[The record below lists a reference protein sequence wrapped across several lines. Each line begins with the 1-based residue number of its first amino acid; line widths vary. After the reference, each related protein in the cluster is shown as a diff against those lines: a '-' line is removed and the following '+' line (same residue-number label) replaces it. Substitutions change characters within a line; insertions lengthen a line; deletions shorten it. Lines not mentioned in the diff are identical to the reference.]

1 MKLVEACMK
10 LGPDLALE
18 VFQRAG
24 ALDQVTFEEWI
35 ETSEACADRHYNDM
49 GHSAAGF
56 GDEVMVARVCLLAK
70 SFDDHLKV
78 LVVMDKNPGFR
89 RDRSVVL
96 GASHGVY
103 ERLVEQAD
111 TFDHVKTAYKKLNCA
126 HYNCEPCPGPNRQEV
141 LAEVLRERASHL
153 ATTFDEWLWIAK
165 AYGHPMNDARRRLAI
180 EKMRNLAVSL
190 EQWTTL
196 MNTLIHWD
204 HGLETIKNEIYG
216 KLIEF
221 VVEKST

>member
-1 MKLVEACMK
+1 MKLAETCKK
-10 LGPDLALE
+10 LGPGLAFE
-18 VFQRAG
+18 VFHRAG

-35 ETSEACADRHYNDM
+35 ETSRALDGQDM
-49 GHSAAGF
+49 EHSSAGF
-56 GDEVMVARVCLLAK
+56 GDEVMVTRICLLAK
-70 SFDDHLKV
+70 SFDDHLQV
-78 LVVMDKNPGFR
+78 LGVMRAHCGFR
-89 RDRSVVL
+89 RNFSVVL

-111 TFDHVKTAYKKLNCA
+111 TFDHVKMAYQKLNCA

-153 ATTFDEWLWIAK
+153 ATTFDEWLWVAK
-165 AYGHPMNDARRRLAI
+165 AYGHPMNDERRRLSI

-204 HGLETIKNEIYG
+204 HGRETIKNEIYG
-216 KLIEF
+216 KLIDF
-221 VVEKST
+221 VVEKPV